1 MGRPWVSRQAVFR
14 RHKKV
19 LARGHRTIKAANTAD
34 LCELHSGTRV
44 ARSQQVVAQLKK
56 CSFQLSNQIGLTRRL
71 ASSVWRQQRLLVLC
85 YHGVSLIDEH
95 RWNPELYISPA
106 TLAHRLDTL
115 ERLGCAV
122 LPLDEAVARLYAG
135 TLPPRAVTLTF
146 DDGFH
151 DFRAGALPLLE
162 ARSYRATVYVST
174 QHCESDPASAH
185 LLASYLKWKH
195 RRARSGGAVPV
206 RPTRVLSAMT
216 PSELADVSNRGVAV
230 EMHTH
235 RHRAP
240 DDPDEFMSEVGL
252 NRARIEAITGR
263 RPRHLCYPSG
273 IYRASYLPRLA
284 GDDIA
289 TATTCDPA
297 LASRLSHPL
306 LLPRFVDSEACSQLA
321 FEAWVTGVAM
331 WLPRRTRR
339 ANARH

>member
-1 MGRPWVSRQAVFR
+1 
-14 RHKKV
+14 
-19 LARGHRTIKAANTAD
+19 
-34 LCELHSGTRV
+34 
-44 ARSQQVVAQLKK
+44 VAQLKK
-56 CSFQLSNQIGLTRRL
+56 CSFHLSNQIGLTRRL
-71 ASSVWRQQRLLVLC
+71 ATSVWRQQRLLVLC
-85 YHGVSLIDEH
+85 YHGVSLADEH

-106 TLAHRLDTL
+106 TLSRRLDTL
-115 ERLGCAV
+115 TRLRCAV
-122 LPLDEAVARLYAG
+122 LPLDEAVAGLYAG

-146 DDGFH
+146 DDGFY
-151 DFRAGALPLLE
+151 DFRARALPLLE
-162 ARSYRATVYVST
+162 ARGYRATVYVAT
-174 QHCESDPASAH
+174 QHCESDPTITH
-185 LLASYLKWKH
+185 LLASYLRWKH
-195 RRARSGGAVPV
+195 RRARSGAGTV
-206 RPTRVLSAMT
+206 RPARVLSVMT

-240 DDPDEFMSEVGL
+240 DDPDEFMSEVRL
-252 NRARIEAITGR
+252 NRASIEASTGR

-284 GDDIA
+284 SDDIA

-339 ANARH
+339 ANARQ

>member
-1 MGRPWVSRQAVFR
+1 M
-14 RHKKV
+14 
-19 LARGHRTIKAANTAD
+19 
-34 LCELHSGTRV
+34 
-44 ARSQQVVAQLKK
+44 VAQLKK

-71 ASSVWRQQRLLVLC
+71 ATSVWRQQRLLVLC
-85 YHGVSLIDEH
+85 YHGVSLADEH
-95 RWNPELYISPA
+95 RWNPELYISPV
-106 TLAHRLDTL
+106 TLSRRLDTL
-115 ERLGCAV
+115 ARLRCAV
-122 LPLDEAVARLYAG
+122 LPLDDAVARLYAG
-135 TLPPRAVTLTF
+135 TLPPRAITLTF
-146 DDGFH
+146 DDGFY
-151 DFRAGALPLLE
+151 DFRTRALPLLE
-162 ARSYRATVYVST
+162 ARGYQATVYVAT
-174 QHCESDPASAH
+174 HHCESDPTVAH
-185 LLASYLKWKH
+185 LLASYLRWKD
-195 RRARSGGAVPV
+195 RRAGSGAVTAP
-206 RPTRVLSAMT
+206 PTRVLSAMT
-216 PSELADVSNRGVAV
+216 PSELKDVSKRGVAV

-240 DDPDEFMSEVGL
+240 DDADDFMSEVRL
-252 NRARIEAITGR
+252 NRDSIETITGR

-297 LASRLSHPL
+297 LASQLSHPL